1 MKHILYI
8 GILFTVVACG
18 RTDFQPEAGDLLFQ
32 AGIPGGMT
40 DAIAE
45 ATGGQGDISFTHV
58 GIATIEPSGIYVLEA
73 TPEKGVSMTPLQ
85 EFLDAADKIADRP
98 AVVVARLHHTDGKKF
113 AAQAVVNA
121 RHFLGQPYDESFLP
135 HNDKMYCSELIW
147 ESYLNAEHN
156 THLFAA
162 RPMTF
167 CGSDG
172 QLSRF
177 WADHFASL
185 DEAVPEGVLGTN
197 PDDLSRAE
205 ILQIVHRYYQ

>member
-45 ATGGQGDISFTHV
+45 ATGGESRISFTHV
-58 GIATIEPSGIYVLEA
+58 GIATVEASGIYVLEA
-73 TPEKGVSMTPLQ
+73 TPERGVTMTPLQ
-85 EFLDAADKIADRP
+85 TFLDEADKIDGRP
-98 AVVVARLHHTDGKKF
+98 AVVVSRLKLPQR
-113 AAQAVVNA
+113 ASLASQAVA
-121 RHFLGQPYDESFLP
+121 LAKTFRGQSYDASFLP

-147 ESYLNAEHN
+147 ECYLDAAHSG
-156 THLFAA
+156 HLFPA

-167 CGSDG
+167 CGVDG
-172 QLSRF
+172 QLPQF
-177 WADHFASL
+177 WIDHFSAL
-185 DEAVPEGVLGTN
+185 GEAIPEGVLGTN

-205 ILQIVHRYYQ
+205 ILHTVHRYY